1 MNTPCPF
8 VDSALQFKGT
18 PVQQAQCLLR
28 RVKVGGN
35 ADDPP
40 AQLPQLLSD
49 IVGTPVNFTA
59 AQFQSYLARKGISA
73 KDIGGALTKGVSATP
88 SGKKALYFVIH
99 DTSDELTTNSF
110 PPNIN
115 DATWKQNDFANQPVG
130 NAHVFINRLGQ
141 STTGHDYSV
150 AWRATKRERALSGA
164 LKGLFL
170 HHEMVQPRIKGAFS
184 FAAVGPDPGF
194 TAAQIERLAVCY
206 LAASLRQGS
215 FMIPTSHC
223 VLDLG
228 IPDGHD
234 DPQNFD
240 LFQWVGA
247 VEKVL
252 NDVRALAAPG
262 AAPMAA
268 ATLALSAAAAA
279 APAPAP
285 AAPSAVPAPAAA
297 AAPEIE
303 TVRSD
308 LSDGKRKIKVQRI
321 KGTTTLFFK
330 AKFAVDADGAAR
342 AYHPDNDP
350 EALDLLKNATA
361 GSKRYIQGT
370 KKNGH
375 VGKGPR
381 PGFFVSETALSSGDA
396 WDANAFVDA
405 EFTPY
410 IVLPSDFG
418 AGVKPGNLC
427 TVVSLVNFRSCG
439 AIVADANPK
448 VGEASVRAALNLH
461 VNDPSMPITQLA
473 KSGGD
478 DKDRYLYI
486 VYPGEK
492 LAARSDAPHWPAE
505 DIASRADALF
515 ASWGGI
521 AMVQQIFGGG

>member
-8 VDSALQFKGT
+8 VDSTLQFKGT

-35 ADDPP
+35 VDDPP

-49 IVGTPVNFTA
+49 IVGAPVNFTA
-59 AQFQSYLARKGISA
+59 AQFQSYLALKGISA

-88 SGKKALYFVIH
+88 GGKKALYFVIH

-115 DATWKQNDFANQPVG
+115 DATWKQNDFENQPVG

-141 STTGHDYSV
+141 STTGHDYAV
-150 AWRATKRERALSGA
+150 AWRATKRERMLGGA

-184 FAAVGPDPGF
+184 FAAVGPEPGF

-252 NDVRALAAPG
+252 AGVKASAVPVAAPTAV
-262 AAPMAA
+262 AAPAV
-268 ATLALSAAAAA
+268 A
-279 APAPAP
+279 APAPATL
-285 AAPSAVPAPAAA
+285 A
-297 AAPEIE
+297 AAPPAAVVAAPPDVE
-303 TVRSD
+303 TVRTD
-308 LSDGKRKIKVQRI
+308 LSDGKRKIKVQRL
-321 KGTTTLFFK
+321 KGTTPLFFK

-361 GSKRYIQGT
+361 GSKKFIQG
-370 KKNGH
+370 KKRNGH
-375 VGKGPR
+375 LGLGPR
-381 PGFFVSETALSSGDA
+381 PGFFVSETALSHGDP
-396 WDANAFVDA
+396 WDADAFVDA
-405 EFTPY
+405 EFIPY
-410 IVLPSDFG
+410 IVLPAKFANG
-418 AGVKPGNLC
+418 VTAGSLC
-427 TVVSLVNFRSCG
+427 TVVSLVNFRVCG
-439 AIVADANPK
+439 AIVADSNPK

-461 VNDPSMPITQLA
+461 VNDPSMPITELA
-473 KSGGD
+473 RNGGD
-478 DKDRYLYI
+478 DKDRYVYI
-486 VYPGEK
+486 VYPGET
-492 LAARSDAPHWPAE
+492 LAARAAIPHWPAE
-505 DIASRADALF
+505 DIAARADALF
-515 ASWGGI
+515 AGWGGI
-521 AMVQQIFGGG
+521 DMVKRIFGGG